1 MIYRSLKVGT
11 FSVRCKITGTDFPRH
26 YMDYGLY
33 YHYSG
38 YTFPHIAERKKR
50 DTFAWYDT
58 NNKTVME
65 EIMQL
70 DNVFQYN
77 ELLHCETLH
86 PLVNVI
92 DFSTCTPAEHI
103 RFCLGFYAVFLKDVK
118 CGDIQYGRST
128 YDYQEGTLVFIA
140 QGQCVGITRRGEM
153 FQPKGWALLFHPDF
167 IRGTQ
172 LGRNIRNY
180 TFFSYAVNEALHLSQ
195 QERGTIVDCLHN
207 IRAEL
212 QHPIDRHSRTLII
225 NNIEMFLNYYIRFYD
240 RQFVTRSDIANK
252 DILSRFEEILNGYF
266 RSDRPQTIGLPT
278 VQYCARELPLS
289 PNDFGDLIKKETG
302 KTAQEHIQLY
312 VIDTAKERIA
322 DRGLSISEIA
332 YDLGFKYPA
341 HFTRLFKNVV
351 GCTPNE
357 YRATC

>member
-103 RFCLGFYAVFLKDVK
+103 RFCLGFYAIFLKDVK

-140 QGQCVGITRRGEM
+140 PGQCVGITRRGEM
-153 FQPKGWALLFHPDF
+153 FQPKDGPCCSTPTSSGERSSAATFGITPSFH
-167 IRGTQ
+167 T
-172 LGRNIRNY
+172 
-180 TFFSYAVNEALHLSQ
+180 LSMKPS
-195 QERGTIVDCLHN
+195 I
-207 IRAEL
+207 
-212 QHPIDRHSRTLII
+212 
-225 NNIEMFLNYYIRFYD
+225 FLNRSAV
-240 RQFVTRSDIANK
+240 RLSTVCTTSGPSCSTR
-252 DILSRFEEILNGYF
+252 
-266 RSDRPQTIGLPT
+266 
-278 VQYCARELPLS
+278 
-289 PNDFGDLIKKETG
+289 
-302 KTAQEHIQLY
+302 
-312 VIDTAKERIA
+312 
-322 DRGLSISEIA
+322 
-332 YDLGFKYPA
+332 
-341 HFTRLFKNVV
+341 
-351 GCTPNE
+351 
-357 YRATC
+357 

>member
-1 MIYRSLKVGT
+1 
-11 FSVRCKITGTDFPRH
+11 
-26 YMDYGLY
+26 MDYGLY

-140 QGQCVGITRRGEM
+140 PGQCVGITRRGEM

-225 NNIEMFLNYYIRFYD
+225 NNIEMFLNYYEGPYEMCRIG
-240 RQFVTRSDIANK
+240 DIA
-252 DILSRFEEILNGYF
+252 
-266 RSDRPQTIGLPT
+266 
-278 VQYCARELPLS
+278 
-289 PNDFGDLIKKETG
+289 
-302 KTAQEHIQLY
+302 
-312 VIDTAKERIA
+312 
-322 DRGLSISEIA
+322 
-332 YDLGFKYPA
+332 
-341 HFTRLFKNVV
+341 
-351 GCTPNE
+351 
-357 YRATC
+357 